1 MAVTCDMMVSEDGY
15 AAGVNQ
21 SLEHPLGGA
30 ATSHAR
36 HLPGCALNE
45 SGAAWSSVQLQ
56 GDTQG
61 IIDSV
66 EFLTADMAHELAEAF
81 RRDSGCLLNEHER
94 AFAADRNCRAKA
106 AGARGTRGRCYQ
118 DGRQH

>member
-1 MAVTCDMMVSEDGY
+1 MTVTRHVMVSEGGY
-15 AAGVNQ
+15 VAGVNQ

-45 SGAAWSSVQLQ
+45 SGAA
-56 GDTQG
+56 
-61 IIDSV
+61 
-66 EFLTADMAHELAEAF
+66 DMAHELAEVF

-94 AFAADRNCRAKA
+94 AFAADRKCRAKA
-106 AGARGTRGRCYQ
+106 AGARGTRGRGYLHAPFV
-118 DGRQH
+118 GA